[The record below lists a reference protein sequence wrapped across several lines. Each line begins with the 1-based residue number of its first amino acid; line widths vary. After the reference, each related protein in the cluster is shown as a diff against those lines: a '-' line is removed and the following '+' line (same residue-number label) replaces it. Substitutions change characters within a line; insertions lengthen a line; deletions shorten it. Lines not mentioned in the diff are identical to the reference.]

1 MHTVAMSSFWRE
13 LVIQLNK
20 YIKGYEEEEKK
31 SNNPEGSLKKIKI
44 CQKPMEVLSYSLS
57 KILWRE
63 KSLTPL
69 SQYCLQLLQWKF

>member
-1 MHTVAMSSFWRE
+1 MHTVAMSSLWRE

-20 YIKGYEEEEKK
+20 YIKNQEEEEKIQQLRQLK
-31 SNNPEGSLKKIKI
+31 KKIKI
-44 CQKPMEVLSYSLS
+44 CQKKKEVLSYSLS

-63 KSLTPL
+63 ESCTLL